1 MIKPCLDYGKL
12 YDNTV
17 TALNELED
25 RRRRALGTGT
35 QSFTEQSLI
44 SVNSLTE
51 QPLTSVD
58 SFKLCTC
65 AKCNPRIDC
74 EGIARRVSN
83 SVEYDSAVLEE
94 RGKLKGEEVEIPT
107 PSHFTDLL
115 VNRMSAES
123 FKFFRVFNIDIPE
136 PATRCRATI
145 DVLADRVRFGFEWDP
160 DSYLPAVY
168 SISILKRDSNSSLS
182 SFRNDLSSA
191 VADLN
196 RLYNIDAVALSKEII
211 KSGKGK

>member
-1 MIKPCLDYGKL
+1 
-12 YDNTV
+12 
-17 TALNELED
+17 
-25 RRRRALGTGT
+25 
-35 QSFTEQSLI
+35 FTEQSLI

-51 QPLTSVD
+51 QSLTPVD
-58 SFKLCTC
+58 SFQLCTC